1 MAESARTL
9 GNVATHVL
17 FENDR
22 VRIWEMDLPPGGRSD
37 VHRHDLDYV
46 IVMIE
51 GDRLGAE
58 PEPDT
63 KGAFREPIEFD
74 VEPGRMVYVERG
86 GIETAI
92 NVGQKR
98 YREILIELKD

>member
-1 MAESARTL
+1 MERTARAL
-9 GNVATHVL
+9 GKIANKVL
-17 FENDR
+17 YENDR

-63 KGAFREPIEFD
+63 AGRFREAIEFD
-74 VEPGRMVYVERG
+74 VEPGRTVYVERG

-92 NVGQKR
+92 NVGKRR
-98 YREILIELKD
+98 YREILIELK

>member
-1 MAESARTL
+1 MERTARVL
-9 GNVATHVL
+9 GNVGSRVL

-63 KGAFREPIEFD
+63 TGAFREPIEFD
-74 VEPGRMVYVERG
+74 VEPGRTVYVQRG

-92 NVGQKR
+92 NVGRRR
-98 YREILIELKD
+98 YREILIELK